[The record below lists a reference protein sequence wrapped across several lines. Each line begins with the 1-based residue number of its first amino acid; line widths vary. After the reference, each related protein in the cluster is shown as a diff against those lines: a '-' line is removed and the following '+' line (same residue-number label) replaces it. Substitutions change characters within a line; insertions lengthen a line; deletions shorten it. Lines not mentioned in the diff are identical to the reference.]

1 MPSTD
6 PIADMF
12 TSLRNAAA
20 VGKRDIA
27 VPASRLKRDIA
38 DVLKA
43 EGFLHEVESRGEGV
57 RAELL
62 LSLKYDQQGAPV
74 LRHIQRISS
83 PGQRLSS
90 SYKDLRRVRQG
101 LGLALLTT
109 SKGILT
115 DTQARKQKI
124 GGEIIAHVW

>member
-12 TSLRNAAA
+12 TSLLNAAA